1 VLGGKQHNLRPLNL
15 LERTISIADDR
26 KQALAIFGADYDV
39 DGLGHAARVA
49 SGGACESYVSVSAL
63 GSV

>member
-1 VLGGKQHNLRPLNL
+1 L

-49 SGGACESYVSVSAL
+49 YPAAPVNPTSASVH
-63 GSV
+63 